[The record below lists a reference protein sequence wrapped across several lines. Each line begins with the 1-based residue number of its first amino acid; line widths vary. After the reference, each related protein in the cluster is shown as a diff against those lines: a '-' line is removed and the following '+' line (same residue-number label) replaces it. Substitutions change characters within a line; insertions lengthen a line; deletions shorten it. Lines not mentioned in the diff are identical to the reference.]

1 MKTSL
6 QTKLF
11 VWNSPSIF
19 VSTIHQTVQKRSSKH
34 DISLN
39 NRKKKR
45 FERFEHET
53 VSKKKR
59 RLGRN
64 MILTQSRRRTNESF
78 LFLYHFV
85 SRICI
90 IDGVK
95 VTSVL
100 SNRSTIYQSIRAL
113 HSDVHQVQFAFQ
125 CRDSRTNSRRIVVVS
140 LEAGRTPDPF
150 KGNSPERTSPDKPI
164 FPSSPYTGCD
174 AV

>member
-19 VSTIHQTVQKRSSKH
+19 VSTIHQTVQKRSFKR

-45 FERFEHET
+45 FEKTRNRVKEET
-53 VSKKKR
+53 KVR
-59 RLGRN
+59 RN

>member
-1 MKTSL
+1 
-6 QTKLF
+6 
-11 VWNSPSIF
+11 
-19 VSTIHQTVQKRSSKH
+19 
-34 DISLN
+34 
-39 NRKKKR
+39 
-45 FERFEHET
+45 
-53 VSKKKR
+53 
-59 RLGRN
+59 

>member
-19 VSTIHQTVQKRSSKH
+19 VSTIHQTVQKRSSKR

-113 HSDVHQVQFAFQ
+113 HSDHAPSTICFPVSRFAH
-125 CRDSRTNSRRIVVVS
+125 
-140 LEAGRTPDPF
+140 E
-150 KGNSPERTSPDKPI
+150 
-164 FPSSPYTGCD
+164 FPSYCCRFARSRSYTRPF
-174 AV
+174 